1 MCDVLSL
8 LNDVVADI
16 ATIKPDC
23 SEPELND
30 DPYKLLNSSEL
41 AWKMGELCG
50 VDIIEESRKLMRA
63 MTAKAASTS
72 EVREYR
78 GWCSVGDML
87 SMHDQLW
94 NMLPKYNNMQ
104 TSKYNLASVLYA
116 EIRQWHPDGMSS
128 VRSVIAE
135 YYIWLNKQA
144 NMRRPD
150 VPYPKRRSC
159 IKDAVT
165 FIFIK
170 ALEFT
175 VEEYRAELER
185 ENDDHVDMLAN
196 GDIPF

>member
-30 DPYKLLNSSEL
+30 DPYKLLKSSDIASMTE
-41 AWKMGELCG
+41 KLCG
-50 VDIIEESRKLMRA
+50 VDIFEESRKLMRA
-63 MTAKAASTS
+63 MTAKAAATS

-94 NMLPKYNNMQ
+94 NMLPKYNDMQ
-104 TSKYNLASVLYA
+104 TSKYNIASALYA
-116 EIRQWHPDGMSS
+116 EIRQWHPDTMSS
-128 VRSVIAE
+128 VKSVVAE

-165 FIFIK
+165 FILIT
-170 ALEFT
+170 ALELT
-175 VEEYRAELER
+175 VDEYRAELAR
-185 ENDDHVDMLAN
+185 EEDHVDMLAN

>member
-23 SEPELND
+23 SEPEFND

-41 AWKMGELCG
+41 ARKMAELCG
-50 VDIIEESRKLMRA
+50 VDIVEESWKLMRA
-63 MTAKAASTS
+63 MTAKAAATF

-78 GWCSVGDML
+78 GWCSAGDML

-104 TSKYNLASVLYA
+104 TSKYNIASVLYA
-116 EIRQWHPDGMSS
+116 EIRQWHPDGMSA
-128 VRSVIAE
+128 VKSVIAK
-135 YYIWLNKQA
+135 YYLWLNKQA

-150 VPYPKRRSC
+150 VPCPKRRSC

-165 FIFIK
+165 FILIK

-175 VEEYRAELER
+175 VEEYRNELEL
-185 ENDDHVDMLAN
+185 EEDHIDMLAN

>member
-23 SEPELND
+23 SEPERND
-30 DPYKLLNSSEL
+30 DPYALLKSSEL
-41 AWKMGELCG
+41 ASMMEKLCG
-50 VDIIEESRKLMRA
+50 VDIFEESRKLMRA
-63 MTAKAASTS
+63 MTAQAAATS

-78 GWCSVGDML
+78 GWCSAGDML

-94 NMLPKYNNMQ
+94 NMMPKYNNMQ
-104 TSKYNLASVLYA
+104 MSKYNLARALYA
-116 EIRQWHPDGMSS
+116 EIRPWHPDGMSS
-128 VRSVIAE
+128 VKSVIAE

-150 VPYPKRRSC
+150 IPYPKRCSC

-165 FIFIK
+165 FILLK
-170 ALEFT
+170 ALIYT
-175 VEEYRAELER
+175 VKEYRAELAR
-185 ENDDHVDMLAN
+185 EDDCVDMLAN